1 MGDEAGAGCRLE
13 ELECA
18 HSVNDK
24 LDADDED
31 QEAHDAHDR
40 ADAGSSQLVDPGR
53 RVAQKQCDGGGR
65 DEDAQDDAD
74 VKTDGGVAGG
84 QRDDD
89 AD

>member
-18 HSVNDK
+18 HPVDDK
-24 LDADDED
+24 LDADNED
-31 QEAHDAHDR
+31 QEAHDTHDR

-74 VKTDGGVAGG
+74 VKTDGGVTGG